1 MMTNIHNTL
10 HNKYQYNVNKLKNTL
25 QNNNLSIVKADKS
38 KAVVI
43 IDRNTLGKKVDNFMQ
58 DNNIKQINMNPTD
71 KYQRQI
77 QQTIQRCNLLV
88 DKRTYT

>member
-25 QNNNLSIVKADKS
+25 QNNNLTIVKADKS

-43 IDRNTLGKKVDNFMQ
+43 IDRNPLGKKVDNFMQ